1 MATTVCRPRVF
12 VGPLDLIKHA
22 RSLPQ
27 RWRDVLRDELSKE
40 YFIKLAYDLQLA
52 RAECEVYPPSG
63 HELAAL
69 RMCDFDNVRVVIVGQ
84 DPYPSPGHAHGL
96 AFSVRPGVKV
106 PPSLQNIYKEL
117 ERDEGVLFR
126 APQHGC
132 LAAWAAQGVLLLNT
146 CLTVR
151 RGEANSHK
159 GMGWEIF
166 SDAIIRALN
175 ERKGGLVFL
184 LWGREA
190 HLKCKG
196 VDTGKHDVLT
206 APHPSPLSAHRG
218 FMSCGH
224 FSSTNSLLL
233 KRGLA
238 PINWQLPMTVSED
251 SKEQVGPDSK
261 EQVGPDG
268 ADDGKLLRP

>member
-1 MATTVCRPRVF
+1 
-12 VGPLDLIKHA
+12 
-22 RSLPQ
+22 
-27 RWRDVLRDELSKE
+27 VLRDELSKE

-233 KRGLA
+233 KRGLP

-251 SKEQVGPDSK
+251 SKEEVD
-261 EQVGPDG
+261 PDG